1 MQLLQLLVA
10 CQDKADAGAV
20 HKGDLFKI
28 KLYRFGLIFFYQVDA
43 DLLEIAN
50 GKVIQIPVK
59 IKVKDTV
66 NILMFH
72 VSSLRPSSY
81 HVFICLWGYST
92 KHPEVRQNKRYP
104 LRIRVLLYDDHP
116 VLRKKKEELKLFL
129 IKSFIQITAVF
140 FHIACLFIG
149 VCTDSAQGI
158 QQNEQEEDSCNTY
171 DP

>member
-1 MQLLQLLVA
+1 MLLQPYAVLLVEHGMQLLQLLVA

-92 KHPEVRQNKRYP
+92 KHPEVRQNKLYPSCIRTKLAVYRKPLSRIISAISQNRYAKAP
-104 LRIRVLLYDDHP
+104 MSLSYIDKRNVLE
-116 VLRKKKEELKLFL
+116 K
-129 IKSFIQITAVF
+129 
-140 FHIACLFIG
+140 
-149 VCTDSAQGI
+149 
-158 QQNEQEEDSCNTY
+158 
-171 DP
+171 